1 MLTQFFHLASPKDDG
16 LAVFQQDRLANNWR
30 SATFQ
35 CVNGALMASDGR
47 NKHSQLARFDSDN
60 INRTVDRIMAIFS
73 EVSKLSNSS
82 VRSEAEDEIRHMA
95 NLAREIALQFGVHSA
110 QLRLSVPNHGEQVQ
124 IGEEFHDCEDGDC
137 HKGSIYGVDL
147 VIVPGLQKIGDGRSD
162 MSSKRTIVPC
172 EFYPDQSNS

>member
-1 MLTQFFHLASPKDDG
+1 
-16 LAVFQQDRLANNWR
+16 
-30 SATFQ
+30 
-35 CVNGALMASDGR
+35 MASDER
-47 NKHSQLARFDSDN
+47 NKRSQLARLNSDN
-60 INRTVDRIMAIFS
+60 INRTVDRTMGILS

-82 VRSEAEDEIRHMA
+82 VRSEVEDEIRQMV

-110 QLRLSVPNHGEQVQ
+110 QLRLLIPNRGELVQ

-137 HKGSIYGVDL
+137 HRGSIYGVDL